1 MYYEIWGPVLVK
13 VVEVGGKIRWRR
25 KGTEE
30 REGTRRRKKLES
42 EVSDF
47 WERNRPERDRG
58 YRIPEVNRRRVKV
71 GRSEATGKGEK
82 RK

>member
-30 REGTRRRKKLES
+30 REGTRRRRKLES

-71 GRSEATGKGEK
+71 GGSEATGKGEK